1 MSYFIRFVKRFLGR
15 RNNASPRVVAK
26 ERLEK
31 VIVQDRIKMEPKYL
45 DTVRRDI
52 IKAVSKHMQIEKQNV
67 AIEVTHDG
75 TSLLLSVKAPV
86 RKIHRSG
93 AAKAEN
99 CYDMVKADV

>member
-31 VIVQDRIKMEPKYL
+31 VLSKDRIEMEPKYL

-67 AIEVTHDG
+67 AVEVTRDG
-75 TSLLLSVKAPV
+75 DSLLLSVKAPV
-86 RKIHRSG
+86 RKIHRCG
-93 AAKAEN
+93 VVKVEN
-99 CYDMVKADV
+99 YYDMVKADV